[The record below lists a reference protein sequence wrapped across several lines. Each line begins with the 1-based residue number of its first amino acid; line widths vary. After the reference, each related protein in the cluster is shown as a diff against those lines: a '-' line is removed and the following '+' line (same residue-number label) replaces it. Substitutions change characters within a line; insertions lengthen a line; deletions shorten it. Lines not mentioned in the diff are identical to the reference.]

1 MKTSFLAFM
10 TIALSSL
17 IISAQEPTIIK
28 SKDHLFSWPLPA
40 MWEKTKPLTSAQY
53 AVMMKG
59 SKGAYN
65 CSILVSPKRF
75 SVDDLI
81 KQQKTNPRVY
91 FDNAVLPGFPESK
104 FFGSSL
110 SKLGSQNALL
120 TEYVYTAKN
129 LDLEFSF
136 HAFTLVTVWK
146 ENFYIMTFE
155 CPKDDAA
162 FGRTLF
168 QQLILGFSFVQ

>member
-1 MKTSFLAFM
+1 MKTFYTLI
-10 TIALSSL
+10 TIALSCST
-17 IISAQEPTIIK
+17 IGAQEPTIIK
-28 SKDHLFSWPLPA
+28 SADHRFSWPLPA
-40 MWEKTKPLTSAQY
+40 IWEKTKPLTSAQY
-53 AVMMKG
+53 AVIMKG

-81 KQQKTNPRVY
+81 KEQKTNPRVY
-91 FDNAVLPGFPESK
+91 FDNAVLPRFPESK
-104 FFGSSL
+104 FIGSSL

-120 TEYVYTAKN
+120 TEYVYTSKN
-129 LDLEFSF
+129 LELEFTF
-136 HAFTLVTVWK
+136 HAFTLVTIWK
-146 ENFYIMTFE
+146 DNFYIMTFE

-168 QQLILGFSFVQ
+168 QQLITGFSFVQ

>member
-1 MKTSFLAFM
+1 MKTSFFALIA
-10 TIALSSL
+10 IALSCLMSRAL
-17 IISAQEPTIIK
+17 EPTIIK
-28 SKDHLFSWPLPA
+28 STEHRFSWPLPA
-40 MWEKTKPLTSAQY
+40 MWEKAKPLTSAQY
-53 AVMMKG
+53 AVIMMG

-81 KQQKTNPRVY
+81 KEQKTNPRVY

-104 FFGSSL
+104 FIGSSL

-129 LDLEFSF
+129 LDQEFSF

-146 ENFYIMTFE
+146 DNFYIMTFE
-155 CPKDDAA
+155 CPKDNAA

-168 QQLILGFSFVQ
+168 QQLITAFSFVQ